1 VATTEL
7 IQRLASAWRSRVGTA
22 ARQALLTALV
32 LAIVGGAHLARLG
45 TPLARAAAAGLVA
58 VVVMAM
64 VGRALRD
71 RRTYLDLRSTLRAV
85 LVPTNRELGERTLR
99 AVNLLDRTARDDTA
113 GSPEL
118 ARVHFE
124 RLIARASLADVER
137 TASRRARLWHGGVV
151 LGLLAVVGAFAVG
164 PMRVVEGLNVL
175 CAWKGRAPMPLAW
188 LDYMKATAEPP
199 AYLKLPERFV
209 YPGLE
214 SRHPAGTLLSVRG
227 VPRRDGR
234 RLVLTDGKL
243 EVPFVSDG
251 SGGVVARWTVAETS
265 ELRVAARFGQ
275 VLVYELEAV
284 PVKAVVDETPEVT
297 LAGAPKTLKL
307 DQIESLEL
315 TYEAGDDHGL
325 RQVDVVMRAGDRED
339 RRVLARLDGESTFE
353 RGNHVLTPRDP
364 FLRRMYLPVQVT
376 IEARDND
383 PITGPKWGKSA
394 AITLVPPVVGEPE
407 AARHASLAE
416 ARGAL
421 VDFLAWQAGRDGKD
435 TEPASRDEVERA
447 GRATDAVKKAIDK
460 SYGGLTVPAG
470 LRAFVLGQ
478 MRVLT
483 RAAKPGES
491 RLRRTEDVVLALD
504 AVLRALSTKDAQSVA
519 KRLADVVDEIA
530 NGAKQARETEQKSV
544 GLARLDTAL
553 AAASDGAERLRVL
566 GLLGRDLG
574 SVAQADL
581 GRVKRSR
588 AADDLTHTELAARHL
603 AARLRRP
610 NPSFGSAQR
619 GGVESGA
626 PSQNGGAGDEPSDS
640 SDRFDEL
647 AAELEKLAA
656 DHADEIG
663 KVEQALAEAE
673 AGVDLEGV
681 REEAKQRADALR
693 RALADLPQFS
703 HTPGSARASAALGRE
718 HGTAMAE
725 SLERLSLGDAVQSGR
740 DAMSALSEA
749 KKRAGASDLVDPQ
762 ELEDAKRELAV
773 QLGWAEKQLTELKK
787 NAQAKSRSAT
797 SSSGESEHELSRR
810 AGNLASRGKNS
821 DTALPEEALEN
832 LEKAEGL
839 MREAARELTD
849 GKGDRGLELQRQ
861 AQRLLEHATTG
872 QTGDDEAEPERKP
885 EPKPARGDR
894 GKAMKTGGEVP
905 RDQDKK
911 NAEAFRRRVV
921 EGLGTSKDGRLSPAV
936 KRYAEGLLR

>member
-1 VATTEL
+1 MAVTKL
-7 IQRLASAWRSRVGTA
+7 IHRLAAAWRSRVGTA

-32 LAIVGGAHLARLG
+32 LAIVGGAHLARVG
-45 TPLARAAAAGLVA
+45 TPLSRSAAAGLVA
-58 VVVMAM
+58 MVVMAM
-64 VGRALRD
+64 VVRGLHD
-71 RRTYLDLRSTLRAV
+71 RRTFLDVRGTLRAV
-85 LVPTNRELGERTLR
+85 LVPTNRDLGERALR
-99 AVNLLDRTARDDTA
+99 AVGLLDRTARDESA
-113 GSPEL
+113 GSRSL
-118 ARVHFE
+118 AQLHFE
-124 RLIARASLADVER
+124 RLLARASVADVER
-137 TASRRARLWHGGVV
+137 AATRRARRWQAAVV
-151 LGLLAVVGAFAVG
+151 VGLVAVVGAFAVG
-164 PMRVVEGLNVL
+164 PMRVIEGLDVL
-175 CAWKGRAPMPLAW
+175 FAWKGRAPMPLAW
-188 LDYMKATAEPP
+188 LDYLKVTAEPP
-199 AYLKLPERFV
+199 AYLKLQERFV

-234 RLVLTDGKL
+234 RLVLTDGTL

-251 SGGVVARWTVAETS
+251 SGAVVARWTIAATG
-265 ELRVAARFGQ
+265 ELTVAARFGQ
-275 VLVYELEAV
+275 VLVYELETI
-284 PVKAVVDETPEVT
+284 PVKVVPDETPEVT

-307 DQIESLEL
+307 AEIETLEL
-315 TYEAGDDHGL
+315 AYEAGDDHGL
-325 RQVDVVMRAGDRED
+325 RQVDLVMRAGDRED
-339 RRVLARLDGESTFE
+339 RRVLSRLDGESTFE
-353 RGNHVLTPRDP
+353 RGSHVLSPRDP

-376 IEARDND
+376 VEARDND

-407 AARHASLAE
+407 AARYAALAE
-416 ARGAL
+416 ARGTL
-421 VDFLAWQAGRDGKD
+421 IDFLAWQMERDGRE
-435 TEPASRDEVERA
+435 TEPASRDELDRARRA
-447 GRATDAVKKAIDK
+447 GEAVKKAIDK

-478 MRVLT
+478 LRVLE
-483 RAAKPGES
+483 RAPRPGES
-491 RLRRTEDVVLALD
+491 RLRRTEDVVLSLD
-504 AVLRALSTKDAQSVA
+504 SVLRALSTRDAQSVA
-519 KRLADVVDEIA
+519 KRLADVVDEVA
-530 NGAKQARETEQKSV
+530 NGAKQARETEQKAV

-553 AAASDGAERLRVL
+553 GASSDGAERLLVL
-566 GLLGRDLG
+566 GPLGRDLG
-574 SVAQADL
+574 SVARADL
-581 GRVKRSR
+581 GRVKRAR

-626 PSQNGGAGDEPSDS
+626 PGQNGGSTGEPSDS

-673 AGVDLEGV
+673 AGVDLESL
-681 REEAKQRADALR
+681 RDEAKQRADAVR

-703 HTPGSARASAALGRE
+703 HTPGSARSSAALARE

-740 DAMSALSEA
+740 DAMNALEEA
-749 KKRAGASDLVDPQ
+749 KKRAGASDLIDPR
-762 ELEDAKRELAV
+762 EIESAKRALAV
-773 QLGWAEKQLTELKK
+773 QLGWAENQLSELKK

-797 SSSGESEHELSRR
+797 NTAGEREHELSRR
-810 AGNLASRGKNS
+810 AGNLASRGKSS
-821 DTALPEEALEN
+821 DTALPDEALES

-861 AQRLLEHATTG
+861 AQRLLEQATTG
-872 QTGDDEAEPERKP
+872 QTGDDEEQPAKEPQ
-885 EPKPARGDR
+885 PKEARGDR

-905 RDQDKK
+905 REQDKK

-921 EGLGTSKDGRLSPAV
+921 EGLGQSKDGRLSPAV